1 MTVSDERSPALSPTQ
16 EKAYRRLV
24 EHQRRTGATPEL
36 SELARTL
43 GVHYVTLRQHLEAL
57 HTKGYLTFESRG
69 RGRSPRLELPPEA
82 TGIPLIGEIPAGSP
96 GLASAHVEAY
106 LPPLAASGAL
116 RADFALRVHGF
127 SMADLIQPDDI
138 VLLAATRPTRSG
150 EICAVRVGED
160 EATLK
165 YLDPLPRG
173 RYRLRP
179 HNPDFPTLE
188 VDGRELTIDGVYRG
202 LLRGSAAEGLLLPN

>member
-16 EKAYRRLV
+16 EKVYRRLV

-160 EATLK
+160 DVTLK
-165 YLDPLPRG
+165 YVRRLPG
-173 RYRLRP
+173 GKVELRP
-179 HNPDFPTLE
+179 HNPRYETMVLPAEE
-188 VDGRELTIDGVYRG
+188 VSIDGAYLG
-202 LLRGSAAEGLLLPN
+202 LLRGDAADALLEPA